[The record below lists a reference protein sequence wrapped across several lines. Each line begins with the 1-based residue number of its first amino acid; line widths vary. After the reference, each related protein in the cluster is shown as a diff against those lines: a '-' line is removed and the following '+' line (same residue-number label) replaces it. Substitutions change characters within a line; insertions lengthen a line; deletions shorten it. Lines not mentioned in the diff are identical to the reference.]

1 MSTFVGFVLP
11 DEVRFDAEKYVKDL
25 KEDWNLDY
33 DFAKLYDK
41 NDDFPIVHLSILEL
55 FLAEEE
61 ALV

>member
-33 DFAKLYDK
+33 DFVKLYDE

>member
-1 MSTFVGFVLP
+1 MSTFVGFVLLERA
-11 DEVRFDAEKYVKDL
+11 DFNAEKYVKDL

-33 DFAKLYDK
+33 DFAKLYDE

-55 FLAEEE
+55 FPAEEE

>member
-33 DFAKLYDK
+33 DFAKLYDE

>member
-33 DFAKLYDK
+33 DFA
-41 NDDFPIVHLSILEL
+41 
-55 FLAEEE
+55 
-61 ALV
+61 